1 MLLLNG
7 YYLTDIM
14 VWINAFKPQ
23 RRDREAAL
31 HDRPI
36 CPFRSQNHKNLS
48 QTFPIID

>member
-14 VWINAFKPQ
+14 GWINTFKRQ
-23 RRDREAAL
+23 IRDREAAL
-31 HDRPI
+31 HDRRI
-36 CPFRSQNHKNLS
+36 YPFRSQNHKNLS